1 MISHCWISP
10 AAQEDRVHSEI
21 SGDPACANVYL
32 WHPEGPPRPP
42 GEGAPTQDHLP
53 EHRRDRA
60 GDAGVGLGAHIPE
73 HADPSAVRLL
83 RPQLSLLGPRPQQL
97 LWRWVQLTLG
107 SCRDHTVVSFLWV
120 PGNVFTFVFRRN
132 SDSLHYI
139 FIIAKNN
146 KLWLSG
152 QSYSWATPSYSSF
165 IFDNESWEKIDLFKR
180 L

>member
-1 MISHCWISP
+1 MVDIFSELCCCSVKLKVLSQGKRENGLVMVISHCWISP

-32 WHPEGPPRPP
+32 WHPEGPSRPP

-83 RPQLSLLGPRPQQL
+83 RPQLSLLGARPQQL
-97 LWRWVQLTLG
+97 LWR
-107 SCRDHTVVSFLWV
+107 
-120 PGNVFTFVFRRN
+120 
-132 SDSLHYI
+132 
-139 FIIAKNN
+139 
-146 KLWLSG
+146 
-152 QSYSWATPSYSSF
+152 
-165 IFDNESWEKIDLFKR
+165 
-180 L
+180 